1 MNVGWSLS
9 VISYIPL
16 VAFLFAEALLT
27 VSSSP
32 VGGGTIKYRLMAPH
46 RSSHPASGL
55 YVCVF
60 QSYGSVFYL
69 LRVFSIWGGGVYFIG
84 RAACVSFVGWLAWWA
99 ASSSCSSSWS
109 LRSRSRSCKSS
120 RSYGGSCGTCGQPT
134 LESLRMWKLWASIG
148 RMRWWA
154 HEKLQWALVGKW
166 KGITTSS
173 GPTTMAKS
181 ELEKGF
187 TGKKWEMWWKQFG
200 INLLVKEFQQKEI
213 AWKIGKQI
221 LAIFPV
227 FQRGCFAAISLT
239 DQFQLS
245 VSWVWSALSSTM
257 QKTKLAQR
265 L

>member
-1 MNVGWSLS
+1 
-9 VISYIPL
+9 
-16 VAFLFAEALLT
+16 
-27 VSSSP
+27 
-32 VGGGTIKYRLMAPH
+32 MAPH

-55 YVCVF
+55 YVYVF

-69 LRVFSIWGGGVYFIG
+69 LRVFSIRDGGVYFIG
-84 RAACVSFVGWLAWWA
+84 RAACVSFVGWLAWWV
-99 ASSSCSSSWS
+99 ASSSCSSSSSWS
-109 LRSRSRSCKSS
+109 LKSS
-120 RSYGGSCGTCGQPT
+120 RSCRSCRSCSRYGGSCGTCGQPT

-200 INLLVKEFQQKEI
+200 INLLVKEFQQKER

-221 LAIFPV
+221 LTFFPV
-227 FQRGCFAAISLT
+227 SQRGCFAAISLT

-245 VSWVWSALSSTM
+245 VSWVCSALSSTM
-257 QKTKLAQR
+257 QKTKLAQH